1 MLLRDFQPLTA
12 PDALNPVL
20 AHIDPGVVKEGRHST
35 IAVAAI
41 LGREIDNVLGQLIFI
56 GLARG
61 NVSLRSPWLPDDP
74 AGLSL
79 AQTVPLLSCRDRLPA
94 PLGAYN
100 FP

>member
-1 MLLRDFQPLTA
+1 VLSGNFEPLTA

-20 AHIDPGVVKEGRHST
+20 ANLDPGVVEQGRHPA

-41 LGREIDNVLGQLIFI
+41 LGRQIDDALGQLIFI

>member
-1 MLLRDFQPLTA
+1 MRDLQPLAA

-20 AHIDPGVVKEGRHST
+20 AHLEPGVVEQGRHPA

-41 LGREIDNVLGQLIFI
+41 LGGEIDNVLGQLIFI

-79 AQTVPLLSCRDRLPA
+79 AQTIPVPSCRDRLPA